1 MPNFCKKNN
10 SAVTIAEACRFG
22 CLWVRF
28 WVRRPVYRAGAG
40 LCKVNAP
47 FFFSSSACPVVMVFS
62 DLQGRFV
69 CRACS
74 RKEKGRFRFNK

>member
-10 SAVTIAEACRFG
+10 SAVTIAEACCFG

-47 FFFSSSACPVVMVFS
+47 FFFSSSACPVVMVFPALLGWFC
-62 DLQGRFV
+62 LQALLVKRK
-69 CRACS
+69 RAV
-74 RKEKGRFRFNK
+74 